1 MKSASTN
8 ILEILVLM
16 VASIAMYGGVQMPNI
31 RLLADP
37 QNTDLLLRSSIRT
50 QRQSV
55 AKEQIKAGLLP
66 KDAVIDLASESLNTN
81 ERESALS
88 ILGAGNTI
96 VMMLLAGIFI
106 MQASEWWIERG
117 ERIEDEKRREA
128 EMKAVGLS
136 TGPST
141 PVVAVVAETS
151 KAKKKEKKTQ

>member
-1 MKSASTN
+1 MA
-8 ILEILVLM
+8 VLFI
-16 VASIAMYGGVQMPNI
+16 AAIAMYGGVQIPNI

-37 QNTDLLLRSSIRT
+37 SNKDLLLRSSIRT
-50 QRQSV
+50 QRESV
-55 AKEQIKAGLLP
+55 AKAQIKAGVLP
-66 KDAVIDLASESLNTN
+66 KDAVVDLASENLNDN
-81 ERESALS
+81 ERQSALS

-136 TGPST
+136 SGPAT
-141 PVVAVVAETS
+141 PTVAVVDTSS